1 MGRELELLAKKHS
14 SWIHIVKGLGCNPEY
29 AEDVVQD
36 SYIKMDKY
44 LSRGTNID
52 FNGNDV
58 NTYYFFMILRSV
70 YITSVKSKTVSNS
83 SVQFINEVAYRD
95 ESHQS
100 NMKDFDDDDSEFT
113 GLINDIFKEVNSW
126 DFYHKNMFI
135 AYFTTDS
142 SLRKISKKAKIGT
155 ASLYNSTKKY
165 KEIIKSKFQDDYDN
179 YVKSKQQ

>member
-14 SWIHIVKGLGCNPEY
+14 FWINTVKGLGCNPEY

-36 SYIKMDKY
+36 AYIKMDKY
-44 LSRGTNID
+44 LSMKTNID

-58 NTYYFFMILRSV
+58 NTYYFYFTLRSV
-70 YITSVKSKTVSNS
+70 YINLIKKKTVDNS
-83 SVQFINEVAYRD
+83 SVEFISGLVYGD
-95 ESHQS
+95 ESQQITI
-100 NMKDFDDDDSEFT
+100 KDFDDNDSELT
-113 GLINDIFKEVNSW
+113 ELMNDIFKEVNSW

-142 SLRKISKKAKIGT
+142 SLRKIGKKANIGT

-165 KEIIKSKFQDDYDN
+165 KKIIQSKFQADYDK